1 MKVRFQ
7 ADNDLRK
14 AIMRGVVRSEPRID
28 FHTAQAAL
36 FDGVPDPE
44 VLAFSADAGRI
55 LVSHDFQT
63 IPRHFQQFTRH
74 RQSPGVL
81 LVRQDLPVGK
91 AVEALLLIWEASESD
106 EWVNRICLLPSL
118 VTIAIG
124 GST

>member
-1 MKVRFQ
+1 VKVRFQ

-14 AIMRGVVRSEPRID
+14 AIVRGAVRSQPLID
-28 FHTAQAAL
+28 FHSAQAAR
-36 FDGVPDPE
+36 FDGVPDLE

-63 IPRHFQQFTRH
+63 IPRHFAEFTRG
-74 RQSPGVL
+74 RRSPGVL
-81 LVRQDLPVGK
+81 LIRQDLPVGK

-106 EWVNRICLLPSL
+106 EWVNRICLLPNL
-118 VTIAIG
+118 VTIAVG